1 MYKCFAYIFHFM
13 PGVHRGQKKM
23 SDPQKLELWVV
34 VGLMMWVLKLK
45 HGILSKQQTLV
56 TIKPSV
62 LRIPFLRD

>member
-34 VGLMMWVLKLK
+34 VRTWVTCNCNEVYVALCQ
-45 HGILSKQQTLV
+45 LSHPGRHWLLFSM
-56 TIKPSV
+56 P
-62 LRIPFLRD
+62 P